1 MDESV
6 SLVRRRSPVVAFAA
20 TTVVFVAAMIVL
32 QFLSWEG
39 NGELHT
45 IMEVGATI
53 LAAMV
58 GALALIRFYSK
69 KNSTYLFLG
78 AGFIGTALLDGYHAI
93 VTSSFFH
100 EIYPSPPESLIPWSW
115 NASRTFL
122 AVLMCLSWLAWRRE
136 RDHGE
141 QGRVS
146 EFRVYAA
153 TGIMALASFCFFAF
167 FPLPRAYYP
176 EFIFGRPEEFVA
188 ATFFAIALFG
198 YVTKDDNRRSSSSSV
213 SALSDGT
220 SSQFELWVIASLL
233 VGFVSQ
239 AFVMSRS
246 FALFD
251 LPFDLAHALKLVSY
265 FLVLTG
271 LMIDVQH
278 LFGQLENARLSL
290 EQTTTDMDEQ
300 RKQLASRVSQ
310 LKRFNSNMIGR
321 EKRII
326 ALKQEVNAL
335 AIEAGQE
342 PIHDIGFASVQS
354 ELGNQPTGERAT
366 GTSSNSS
373 DSSCSEIALQDDGL
387 LAALNLME
395 DANRDRTQTKAAEK
409 RLQAIVEAA
418 PNGMVMIDE
427 DQKITMVNSCMETM
441 FGYLRDELLG
451 QPLDTLFPERHREK
465 LIENISRYMR
475 KPDLRTF
482 GMAADIYG
490 FHRNGRQIPIEI
502 SLSPIQ
508 LESGMFVLA
517 VVTDLTEYKKT
528 ADTIKRTNESLRRS
542 NHELEQF
549 AYVAS
554 HDLQEPLRKM
564 SSFCSLLAEEY
575 GDKLEGDGQVYIRYV
590 TDGAGRLRTLIQDLL
605 AFSRISSLE
614 ADLSRI
620 DANDALALAMENL
633 EGAIEEVGAKVTHDD
648 LPDVWAI
655 ERQFAQLLQ
664 NLIGNSIKYRG
675 ETRPKIHI
683 GVHDRTADWEFFV
696 SDNGIG
702 IDREFHERIFGIF
715 KRLHGKEKYG
725 GTGIGLAICMRI
737 VDRLGGKIWVESE
750 EGQGST
756 FRFTIPKQRQTPLVV
771 TGTGETH
778 EVLQHE

>member
-1 MDESV
+1 
-6 SLVRRRSPVVAFAA
+6 
-20 TTVVFVAAMIVL
+20 
-32 QFLSWEG
+32 
-39 NGELHT
+39 
-45 IMEVGATI
+45 
-53 LAAMV
+53 
-58 GALALIRFYSK
+58 
-69 KNSTYLFLG
+69 
-78 AGFIGTALLDGYHAI
+78 
-93 VTSSFFH
+93 
-100 EIYPSPPESLIPWSW
+100 
-115 NASRTFL
+115 
-122 AVLMCLSWLAWRRE
+122 
-136 RDHGE
+136 
-141 QGRVS
+141 
-146 EFRVYAA
+146 
-153 TGIMALASFCFFAF
+153 
-167 FPLPRAYYP
+167 
-176 EFIFGRPEEFVA
+176 
-188 ATFFAIALFG
+188 
-198 YVTKDDNRRSSSSSV
+198 
-213 SALSDGT
+213 
-220 SSQFELWVIASLL
+220 L